1 MNFYR
6 RFIPNFAEIAAPL
19 TDITSNNAL
28 NKVKWTDIHETAF
41 NELKQAITTQPVLI
55 NPDFSKPFIVQ
66 TDSSDRGIGAVLLQE
81 KEGKR
86 LPIMFISKKLLP
98 RERHYNTIEKE
109 CLAIVRTISYLR
121 EYLEGKEFIV
131 ESDHFPLQ
139 WLNKVKGQNQRLLR
153 WSLLLQEFRFTVH
166 HIKGKENG
174 IADFLSRPFETEL

>member
-19 TDITSNNAL
+19 TDLTSKNAP
-28 NKVKWTDIHETAF
+28 NKVRWTDIHETAF

-98 RERHYNTIEKE
+98 RMNE
-109 CLAIVRTISYLR
+109 
-121 EYLEGKEFIV
+121 
-131 ESDHFPLQ
+131 
-139 WLNKVKGQNQRLLR
+139 
-153 WSLLLQEFRFTVH
+153 
-166 HIKGKENG
+166 
-174 IADFLSRPFETEL
+174 